1 MKPILIAMVLVFT
14 GCASLALEGTYDGKG
29 LYSSKSGRIHCKYFR
44 GGEDTVT
51 DASDENGESV
61 AFVGVF
67 GTSRIDLIRS
77 EFVGNRTPEQFIRE
91 MYLTAIDSV
100 TLSGSVDIELEGTKG
115 TYFLSTLTKGGETE
129 KRVFLVVE
137 GKADKL
143 FLHYSNSAGMD
154 ETSIVKLT
162 KDFYK
167 HCKIKM

>member
-1 MKPILIAMVLVFT
+1 MKPILIATVLVFT

-29 LYSSKSGRIHCKYFR
+29 LYSSKSGRINCKYFR

-61 AFVGVF
+61 AFVSIF
-67 GTSRIDLIRS
+67 GTSRIDLLRS
-77 EFVGNRTPEQFIRE
+77 EFVGSLTPEQFIRK
-91 MYLTAIDSV
+91 MYLTTMDSA
-100 TLSGSVDIELEGTKG
+100 TLSGPVDIELEGTKG

-137 GKADKL
+137 GNADKL
-143 FLHYSNSAGMD
+143 FLHYSNFAGMD
-154 ETSIVKLT
+154 EAGILKLA